1 MDESQFSALDE
12 LAAMKAVAEALS
24 KLDDSAVRRVLRW
37 ANDAFSPKGSS
48 SAEASRVEQAPVQT
62 NGVPPATGRE
72 VRPQFE
78 TLADFYS
85 AADPQQD
92 ADKALVAGYW
102 IQVCEAEGDFDGFN
116 VNKKLKDLGYGVS
129 NITTA
134 FNGLI
139 NRRPQLVIQTKKS
152 GTSKQARKLY
162 RLTTEGQRAVER
174 MVQRA

>member
-1 MDESQFSALDE
+1 MDEPQFSALNE

-37 ANDAFSPKGSS
+37 ANDAFSPKTLGGMDSK
-48 SAEASRVEQAPVQT
+48 ADAPSVQT
-62 NGVPPATGRE
+62 NGIPTATAGE
-72 VRPQFE
+72 LRPKFD
-78 TLADFYS
+78 TLADLYS

-92 ADKALVAGYW
+92 SDKALIVGYW
-102 IQVCEAEGDFDGFN
+102 VQVCEAEGDFDGFN

-129 NITTA
+129 NITSA
-134 FNGLI
+134 FNALI

-162 RLTTEGQRAVER
+162 RLTTEGQRTVER
-174 MVQRA
+174 MIQQA